1 MSGAR
6 TSCCY
11 TLTLHWCAQA
21 ERSPKKA
28 GYSSPLVW
36 LERVSPAGKVEIE
49 VLGGNDHFCEW
60 AAARDG
66 VKDGAEIMRMCAFE
80 PFGFM
85 KKFGSRAGFADLF
98 GWSGIQGTVLCGAA

>member
-1 MSGAR
+1 M
-6 TSCCY
+6 
-11 TLTLHWCAQA
+11 QA
-21 ERSPKKA
+21 ERSPKK

-36 LERVSPAGKVEIE
+36 LERVSPAGNVEIE

-60 AAARDG
+60 AAAMAD
-66 VKDGAEIMRMCAFE
+66 VKDGAEIMRMSAFE

-85 KKFGSRAGFADLF
+85 KKFGSRAGLADLF